1 MYTIF
6 YKYKMSLEVVM
17 GPMFSGKSSHINTI
31 VKRYSAIGIDTLVIK
46 PASDDRYSVYAEVV
60 THDKVKF
67 GCLSIMGNLME
78 IDNAI
83 TVKPKV
89 IIVEEAQFFDDLV
102 LFAKC
107 MVENFHKHVVVVGL
121 DGDSDRK
128 PFGQVLQCIPLCDS
142 VTKLTAMDMIS
153 KDGSDAIFSL
163 RLKNVNEDGQ
173 ICVGAADKFLA
184 VNRSNY
190 LKEMNT
196 RNTF

>member
-121 DGDSDRK
+121 DGDSERR
-128 PFGQVLQCIPLCDS
+128 PFGQVLDCIPLADK
-142 VTKLTAMDMIS
+142 VTKLVALCARCN
-153 KDGSDAIFSL
+153 DGTPALFSF
-163 RLKNVNEDGQ
+163 RKIAVGGQ
-173 ICVGAADKFLA
+173 VLVGGADSYAPYCRKCYVQA
-184 VNRSNY
+184 PV
-190 LKEMNT
+190 
-196 RNTF
+196 